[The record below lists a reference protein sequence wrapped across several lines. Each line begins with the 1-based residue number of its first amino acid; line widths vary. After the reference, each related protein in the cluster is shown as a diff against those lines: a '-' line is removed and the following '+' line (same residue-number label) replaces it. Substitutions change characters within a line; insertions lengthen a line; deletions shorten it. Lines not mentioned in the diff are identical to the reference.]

1 MIQQCGRVNNCLIL
15 DCGPRKIKRGRAKTK
30 KTKVLEETG
39 TKTEQI
45 PKRGRSC
52 RHKRHTQEKAACDW
66 SKTNPVGQVIF
77 VVAALFTF
85 LMYGLE

>member
-1 MIQQCGRVNNCLIL
+1 
-15 DCGPRKIKRGRAKTK
+15 
-30 KTKVLEETG
+30 VLE
-39 TKTEQI
+39 Q
-45 PKRGRSC
+45 
-52 RHKRHTQEKAACDW
+52 KAACDW